1 MNLHLHLAGEWVFG
15 FYLLQIFHKCSI
27 GGTAGLEPARLL
39 YKIQAINPGK
49 TGTGPSHDSFV
60 SLYH

>member
-1 MNLHLHLAGEWVFG
+1 MGFG
-15 FYLLQIFHKCSI
+15 VYLLQTFHKCPI